1 MFKHFL
7 QSNQWQSYEN
17 LEGHTTFTEEQPDFS
32 YLAVKHETKLG
43 AYLNV
48 PYGPSLKASNSDNNN
63 QISITTAEKSLQK
76 ALESLRSLAKAENCF
91 FIRLEPTVPLNA
103 EIMAKNACVKSTDI
117 DPAHTWLLQL
127 DDKSEE
133 EILKGME
140 SRKVR
145 YWRNAAKKGITL
157 RTTQNPEEITILT
170 NFLKTLGEKDN
181 FNPQT
186 TSHLKNQLKTGF
198 ATLYVAD
205 LEEVSDPAHCAG
217 YDRAIAAEPRNDGRV
232 PAKASEATD
241 NGDGDDNSS
250 NRRTPIAAALI
261 YDSAD
266 TRFYM
271 HAATDFEHRNL
282 MAGTIILIQM
292 ILDAKAQGK
301 KYYDF
306 WGITTSEDKNHPWYG
321 FTQYKKSFGGF
332 ERDYT
337 GTYDLPLNKTK
348 YSLYK
353 KLRTVNRTL
362 RKIK

>member
-7 QSNQWQSYEN
+7 QSKEWQKYEE
-17 LEGHTTFTEEQPDFS
+17 LEGHQTFTEEQDDFA
-32 YLAVKHETKLG
+32 YLAVKHATKLG
-43 AYLNV
+43 TYLNV
-48 PYGPSLKASNSDNNN
+48 PYGPSLKTSNQESPTN
-63 QISITTAEKSLQK
+63 QNDPETDKLSITTTKKSLQK
-76 ALESLRSLAKAENCF
+76 ALESLRSLAKEQNCF
-91 FIRLEPTVPLNA
+91 FIRLEPTAPLDA
-103 EIMAKNACVKSTDI
+103 EIMRQNACVKSTNI
-117 DPAHTWLLQL
+117 DPAHTWLLRL
-127 DDKSEE
+127 DDKSENDL
-133 EILKGME
+133 LKGME

-145 YWRNAAKKGITL
+145 YWRNATKKGISL
-157 RTTQNPEEITILT
+157 RQTQNPEEITILT
-170 NFLKTLGEKDN
+170 TFLKTLGEKDN

-198 ATLYVAD
+198 ATLYVAE
-205 LEEVSDPAHCAG
+205 LETPETG
-217 YDRAIAAEPRNDGRV
+217 
-232 PAKASEATD
+232 AK
-241 NGDGDDNSS
+241 
-250 NRRTPIAAALI
+250 TPIAAALI

-292 ILDAKAQGK
+292 ILDAKAQSK

-332 ERDYT
+332 ERDYA

-353 KLRTVNRTL
+353 KLRTMNRKL
-362 RKIK
+362 RKL

>member
-1 MFKHFL
+1 MYKHFL
-7 QSNQWQSYEN
+7 QSKAWQAYEE
-17 LEGHTTFTEEQPDFS
+17 LEGHPTFAQETADFA
-32 YLAVKHETKLG
+32 YLAVKHTTKLG
-43 AYLNV
+43 SYLNV
-48 PYGPSLKASNSDNNN
+48 PYGPSLS
-63 QISITTAEKSLQK
+63 TTSPEKSLEK
-76 ALESLRSLAKAENCF
+76 ALESLVSLAKDQNCF
-91 FIRLEPTVPLNA
+91 FIRLEPTAPLDA
-103 EIMAKNACVKSTDI
+103 KIMAQNACVKSTDI
-117 DPAHTWLLQL
+117 DPAHTWLLRL
-127 DDKSEE
+127 DNQTEE
-133 EILKGME
+133 DLLKGME

-145 YWRNAAKKGITL
+145 YWRNREKKGITL
-157 RTTQNPEEITILT
+157 RQTKDPEEITILT
-170 NFLKTLGEKDN
+170 TFLKTLGEKDN

-198 ATLYVAD
+198 ATLY
-205 LEEVSDPAHCAG
+205 
-217 YDRAIAAEPRNDGRV
+217 IAELTAET
-232 PAKASEATD
+232 KKI
-241 NGDGDDNSS
+241 
-250 NRRTPIAAALI
+250 PIAAALI

-292 ILDAKAQGK
+292 ILDAKKQGQ

-353 KLRTVNRTL
+353 KLRKVNRTL

>member
-7 QSNQWQSYEN
+7 QSNQWQSYEE
-17 LEGHTTFTEEQPDFS
+17 LEGHATFTEEQADFS

-48 PYGPSLKASNSDNNN
+48 PYGPSLKASNSDNNAK
-63 QISITTAEKSLQK
+63 ISITTAKKSLQK
-76 ALESLRSLAKAENCF
+76 ALKSLRSLAKEQGCF
-91 FIRLEPTVPLNA
+91 FIRLEPTVPLNV
-103 EIMAKNACVKSTDI
+103 EIMRQNACVKSTDI

-145 YWRNAAKKGITL
+145 YWRNREKKGITL
-157 RTTQNPEEITILT
+157 RTTQDPEEITILT
-170 NFLKTLGEKDN
+170 TFLKTLGEKDN

-186 TSHLKNQLKTGF
+186 TQHLKNQLKTGF
-198 ATLYVAD
+198 ATLYIAE
-205 LEEVSDPAHCAG
+205 LEDESAP
-217 YDRAIAAEPRNDGRV
+217 E
-232 PAKASEATD
+232 K
-241 NGDGDDNSS
+241 
-250 NRRTPIAAALI
+250 TPIAAALI

-292 ILDAKAQGK
+292 ILDAKRAGK

-332 ERDYT
+332 QRDYT

-353 KLRTVNRTL
+353 KLRTVNRKL

>member
-1 MFKHFL
+1 MFTHFL
-7 QSNQWQSYEN
+7 QTKEWQAYE
-17 LEGHTTFTEEQPDFS
+17 EIESKTTFYKKTDDFS
-32 YLAVKHETKLG
+32 YLAVKNPTKLG

-48 PYGPSLKASNSDNNN
+48 PYGPSLKSDDKDVKVAKASLKNA
-63 QISITTAEKSLQK
+63 I
-76 ALESLRSLAKAENCF
+76 ESLKELAKTEDCF
-91 FIRLEPTVPLNA
+91 FVRLEPTVPFSESEL
-103 EIMAKNACVKSTDI
+103 KKHSLVKSHDI

-127 DDKSEE
+127 NDKAEE

-145 YWRNAAKKGITL
+145 YWRNREKKGISL
-157 RTTQNPEEITILT
+157 RQTQDPEEITILT
-170 NFLKTLGEKDN
+170 KFLKTLGEKDN

-186 TSHLKNQLKTGF
+186 ESHLKNQLKTGF
-198 ATLYVAD
+198 ATLYVAE
-205 LEEVSDPAHCAG
+205 LEEEG
-217 YDRAIAAEPRNDGRV
+217 
-232 PAKASEATD
+232 KK
-241 NGDGDDNSS
+241 
-250 NRRTPIAAALI
+250 TPIAAALI
-261 YDSAD
+261 YDSKD

-292 ILDAKAQGK
+292 ILDAKNKGL

-332 ERDYT
+332 QRDYS

-353 KLRTVNRTL
+353 KLRVINRKL
-362 RKIK
+362 RKI

>member
-1 MFKHFL
+1 MEDLSFSGYYDIPTPNRKPPQPAGVFNTQKIVYNNPMFKHFL
-7 QSNQWQSYEN
+7 QSKEWQKYEE
-17 LEGHTTFTEEQPDFS
+17 LEGHQTFTDDQPDFA
-32 YLAVKHETKLG
+32 YLAVKHDTKLG

-48 PYGPSLKASNSDNNN
+48 PYGPSLKASNQENSENNA
-63 QISITTAEKSLQK
+63 QISITTAKKSLQK
-76 ALESLRSLAKAENCF
+76 ALESLKSLAKAENCF
-91 FIRLEPTVPLNA
+91 FIRLEPTTPLNA
-103 EIMAKNACVKSTDI
+103 EIMRQNACVKSTDI
-117 DPAHTWLLQL
+117 DPAHTWLLRL

-145 YWRNAAKKGITL
+145 YWRNAAKKGISL
-157 RTTQNPEEITILT
+157 RQTQNPEEITILT
-170 NFLKTLGEKDN
+170 KFLKTLGEKDN

-186 TSHLKNQLKTGF
+186 EQHLKNQLKTGF
-198 ATLYVAD
+198 ATLYVAE
-205 LEEVSDPAHCAG
+205 LE
-217 YDRAIAAEPRNDGRV
+217 NQ
-232 PAKASEATD
+232 
-241 NGDGDDNSS
+241 
-250 NRRTPIAAALI
+250 PIAAALI
-261 YDSAD
+261 YDSED

-292 ILDAKAQGK
+292 ILDAKTQGK

-353 KLRTVNRTL
+353 KLRTVNRKL
-362 RKIK
+362 RKL

>member
-7 QSNQWQSYEN
+7 QTKAWQQYET
-17 LEGHTTFTEEQPDFS
+17 LEGHPTFFEETDDFS
-32 YLAVKHETKLG
+32 YLAVKHTTKLG
-43 AYLNV
+43 SYLSV
-48 PYGPSLKASNSDNNN
+48 PYGPALNTGTAQEYPDQPSPKT
-63 QISITTAEKSLQK
+63 ITTAEKSLQK
-76 ALESLRSLAKAENCF
+76 ALESLRSLAKAESCF
-91 FIRLEPTVPLNA
+91 FIRLEPTAPLNA
-103 EIMAKNACVKSTDI
+103 EIMAHHACVKSTDI
-117 DPAHTWLLQL
+117 DPAHTWLLRL

-133 EILKGME
+133 DLLKGME

-157 RTTQNPEEITILT
+157 RQTQNPEEITILT

-198 ATLYVAD
+198 ATLY
-205 LEEVSDPAHCAG
+205 
-217 YDRAIAAEPRNDGRV
+217 IAELQTESTPE
-232 PAKASEATD
+232 KI
-241 NGDGDDNSS
+241 
-250 NRRTPIAAALI
+250 PIAAALI
-261 YDSAD
+261 YDSPD

-292 ILDAKAQGK
+292 ILDAKTQGK

-332 ERDYT
+332 PRTYT

-348 YSLYK
+348 YNLYK
-353 KLRTVNRTL
+353 KLRKVNRTL

>member
-1 MFKHFL
+1 MEDLSFSGYYNIPTPNRKPPQPAGVFNTQKIVYNNPMFKHFL
-7 QSNQWQSYEN
+7 QSKEWQKYEE
-17 LEGHTTFTEEQPDFS
+17 LEGHQTFTDEQPDFA
-32 YLAVKHETKLG
+32 YLAVKHDTKLG
-43 AYLNV
+43 SYLNV
-48 PYGPSLKASNSDNNN
+48 PYGPSLS
-63 QISITTAEKSLQK
+63 TTTTKKSLQK
-76 ALESLRSLAKAENCF
+76 ALESLRSLAKDQNCF
-91 FIRLEPTVPLNA
+91 FIRLEPTAPLNA
-103 EIMAKNACVKSTDI
+103 EIMRQNACVKSTDI
-117 DPAHTWLLQL
+117 DPAHTWLLRL
-127 DDKSEE
+127 DDKSEDDL
-133 EILKGME
+133 LKGME

-145 YWRNAAKKGITL
+145 YWRNHQKKGITL

-170 NFLKTLGEKDN
+170 TFLKTLGEKDN

-205 LEEVSDPAHCAG
+205 L
-217 YDRAIAAEPRNDGRV
+217 
-232 PAKASEATD
+232 TD
-241 NGDGDDNSS
+241 ESGNT
-250 NRRTPIAAALI
+250 TPIATALI
-261 YDSAD
+261 YDSED

-332 ERDYT
+332 QKDYT

-348 YSLYK
+348 YNLYK
-353 KLRTVNRTL
+353 KLRTVNRKL
-362 RKIK
+362 RKL